1 MRKIPLLLISIMG
14 LGLSV
19 SAQAAEK
26 RYVSDDLSTY
36 VHSGPGTKYRIVG
49 TLNAGEPVELI
60 STDSQFAQVKDEKGR
75 TVWLPVEQL
84 SNVPSMKTRIPELEA
99 ENQKLRQQLDNI
111 DNTWNTRTADM
122 QQRVADNDSIVSQLK
137 AENEKLKNEL
147 IKSGKKL
154 DIAEV
159 NLDDR
164 RRELILQ
171 WFMYGGGVAGAG
183 LIFGLILPH
192 LIPRRKKRNDRWMN

>member
-1 MRKIPLLLISIMG
+1 MG
-14 LGLSV
+14 LSLSIGT
-19 SAQAAEK
+19 AAAEK
-26 RYVSDDLSTY
+26 RYVSDELSTY

-49 TLNAGEPVELI
+49 TLNAGESVELL
-60 STDSQFAQVKDEKGR
+60 STDGNFAQVKDERGR
-75 TVWLPVEQL
+75 TVWLPTEQL
-84 SNVPSMKTRIPELEA
+84 SNIPSMKTRIPQLEA
-99 ENQKLRQQLDNI
+99 ENQKLRQQLENI
-111 DNTWNTRTADM
+111 DSTWNNRTADM
-122 QQRVADNDSIVSQLK
+122 QQRVADNDNVVKQLK

-154 DIAEV
+154 EIAEV

-192 LIPRRKKRNDRWMN
+192 IIPRRKKRNDRWMS

>member
-14 LGLSV
+14 LSLSV
-19 SAQAAEK
+19 SASAAEK

-49 TLNAGEPVELI
+49 TLNAGESVELL
-60 STDSQFAQVKDEKGR
+60 STDDNFAQVKDERGR
-75 TVWLPVEQL
+75 TVWLPSEQL
-84 SNVPSMKTRIPELEA
+84 NTTPSMKTRIPELEA
-99 ENQKLRQQLDNI
+99 ENQKLRQQLENI

-122 QQRVADNDSIVSQLK
+122 QQRVADNDNTVKQLK

-147 IKSGKKL
+147 IKAGKKL
-154 DIAEV
+154 EIVEV

-171 WFMYGGGVAGAG
+171 WFMYGGGVAGVG
-183 LIFGLILPH
+183 LILGLILPH
-192 LIPRRKKRNDRWMN
+192 IIPRRKKRNDRWMS

>member
-14 LGLSV
+14 LSLSV
-19 SAQAAEK
+19 SASAAEK

-49 TLNAGEPVELI
+49 TLNAGESVELI
-60 STDSQFAQVKDEKGR
+60 STDDGFAQVKDERGR
-75 TVWLPVEQL
+75 TVWLPLEQL
-84 SNVPSMKTRIPELEA
+84 SATPSMKTRIPELEA
-99 ENQKLRQQLDNI
+99 ENQKIRQQLENI

-122 QQRVADNDSIVSQLK
+122 QQRVADNDNTVKQLK

-147 IKSGKKL
+147 IKAGKKL
-154 DIAEV
+154 EIVEV

-171 WFMYGGGVAGAG
+171 WFMYGGGVAGVG
-183 LIFGLILPH
+183 LILGLILPH
-192 LIPRRKKRNDRWMN
+192 IIPRRKKRNDRWMS

>member
-19 SAQAAEK
+19 SASAAEK

-49 TLNAGEPVELI
+49 TLNAGESVELI
-60 STDSQFAQVKDEKGR
+60 STNDNFAQVKDERGR
-75 TVWLPVEQL
+75 TVWLPSEQL
-84 SNVPSMKTRIPELEA
+84 STTPSMKTRIPELEA
-99 ENQKLRQQLDNI
+99 ENQKLRQQLENI

-122 QQRVADNDSIVSQLK
+122 QQRVADNDNTVKQLK
-137 AENEKLKNEL
+137 SENEKLKNEL
-147 IKSGKKL
+147 IKAGKKL
-154 DIAEV
+154 EIVEV

-171 WFMYGGGVAGAG
+171 WFMYGGGVAGVG
-183 LIFGLILPH
+183 LILGLILPH
-192 LIPRRKKRNDRWMN
+192 IIPRRKKRNDRWMS

>member
-1 MRKIPLLLISIMG
+1 MRKIPLLISVIG
-14 LGLSV
+14 LSLSV
-19 SAQAAEK
+19 SSFAAEK
-26 RYVSDDLSTY
+26 RYVSDELSTY
-36 VHSGPGTKYRIVG
+36 VHSGPGAKYRIVG
-49 TLNAGEPVELI
+49 TLNAGEEVELLT
-60 STDSQFAQVKDEKGR
+60 TDGNYAQIKDERGR
-75 TVWLPVEQL
+75 TVWLPTEQL
-84 SNVPSMKTRIPELEA
+84 SKIPSMKVRIPELEA
-99 ENQKLRQQLDNI
+99 ENQKLRQQLENI

-122 QQRVADNDSIVSQLK
+122 QKRVADNDNIVNQLK

-154 DIAEV
+154 EIAEV

-192 LIPRRKKRNDRWMN
+192 IIPRRKKRNNGWMN

>member
-14 LGLSV
+14 LSLSIGT
-19 SAQAAEK
+19 AAAEK
-26 RYVSDDLSTY
+26 RYVSDELSTY

-49 TLNAGEPVELI
+49 TLNAGESVELL
-60 STDSQFAQVKDEKGR
+60 STDGNFAQVKDERGR
-75 TVWLPVEQL
+75 TVWLPTEQL
-84 SNVPSMKTRIPELEA
+84 SNIPSMKTRIPQLEA
-99 ENQKLRQQLDNI
+99 ENQKLRQQLENI
-111 DNTWNTRTADM
+111 DNTWNTRTSDM
-122 QQRVADNDSIVSQLK
+122 QQKVADNDNVVKQLK

-154 DIAEV
+154 EIAEV

-192 LIPRRKKRNDRWMN
+192 IIPRRKKRNDRWMS

>member
-14 LGLSV
+14 LGLSLNT
-19 SAQAAEK
+19 QAAEK

-49 TLNAGEPVELI
+49 TLNAGDEVELI
-60 STDSQFAQVKDEKGR
+60 STDNKFAQVRDDKGR
-75 TVWLPVEQL
+75 TVWLPVDQL
-84 SNVPSMKTRIPELEA
+84 SNKQSMKTRIPELEA

-111 DNTWNTRTADM
+111 DGTWNTRTADM
-122 QQRVADNDSIVSQLK
+122 QQKVADNDNIVRQLK

-154 DIAEV
+154 EIAEV

-171 WFMYGGGVAGAG
+171 WFM
-183 LIFGLILPH
+183 
-192 LIPRRKKRNDRWMN
+192 

>member
-19 SAQAAEK
+19 GAHAAEK
-26 RYVSDDLSTY
+26 RYVSDELSTY

-60 STDSQFAQVKDEKGR
+60 STDDKFAQVKDEKGR
-75 TVWLPVEQL
+75 TVWLPIEQL
-84 SNVPSMKTRIPELEA
+84 NNTPSMKIRIPELEA

-111 DNTWNTRTADM
+111 DNTWNTRTANM
-122 QQRVADNDSIVSQLK
+122 QQSVADNDSIVKQLK

-147 IKSGKKL
+147 IKAGKKL
-154 DIAEV
+154 EIVEV

-171 WFMYGGGVAGAG
+171 WFMYGGGVAGVG

-192 LIPRRKKRNDRWMN
+192 IIPRRKKRHDRWMN

>member
-1 MRKIPLLLISIMG
+1 MRKIPLLLISLMG
-14 LGLSV
+14 LGLSLN
-19 SAQAAEK
+19 AHAAEK

-36 VHSGPGTKYRIVG
+36 VHSGSGTNYRIVG
-49 TLNAGEPVELI
+49 TLNAGETVELI
-60 STDSQFAQVKDEKGR
+60 STDNKFAQIKDQKGR
-75 TVWLPVEQL
+75 TVWLPVDQL
-84 SNVPSMKTRIPELEA
+84 SNTPSMKTRIPELEA
-99 ENQKLRQQLDNI
+99 ENQKLRQQLDSI
-111 DNTWNTRTADM
+111 DNTWNTRTAEM
-122 QQRVADNDSIVSQLK
+122 QQKVADNDNIVNQLK

-154 DIAEV
+154 EIAEV

-183 LIFGLILPH
+183 LVFGLILPH
-192 LIPRRKKRNDRWMN
+192 IIPRRKKRNNGWM

>member
-1 MRKIPLLLISIMG
+1 MRKIPLFLISII
-14 LGLSV
+14 GLSL
-19 SAQAAEK
+19 SIGTAAAEK
-26 RYVSDDLSTY
+26 RYVSDELSTY

-49 TLNAGEPVELI
+49 TLNAGESVELL
-60 STDSQFAQVKDEKGR
+60 STDGNFAQVKDERGR
-75 TVWLPVEQL
+75 NVWLPTEQL
-84 SNVPSMKTRIPELEA
+84 SNIPSMKTRIPQLEA
-99 ENQKLRQQLDNI
+99 ENQKLRQQLENI

-122 QQRVADNDSIVSQLK
+122 QQRVADNDNVVKQLK

-154 DIAEV
+154 EIAEV

-192 LIPRRKKRNDRWMN
+192 IIPRRKKRNDRWMS

>member
-1 MRKIPLLLISIMG
+1 MRKIPLFLISII
-14 LGLSV
+14 GLSL
-19 SAQAAEK
+19 SIGTAAAEK
-26 RYVSDDLSTY
+26 RYVSDELSTY

-49 TLNAGEPVELI
+49 TLNAGESVELL
-60 STDSQFAQVKDEKGR
+60 STDGNFAQVKDERGR
-75 TVWLPVEQL
+75 TFWLPTEQL
-84 SNVPSMKTRIPELEA
+84 SNIPSMKTRIPQLEA
-99 ENQKLRQQLDNI
+99 ENQKLRQQLENI

-122 QQRVADNDSIVSQLK
+122 QQRVADNDNVVKQLK

-154 DIAEV
+154 EIAEV

-192 LIPRRKKRNDRWMN
+192 IIPRRKKRNDRWMS

>member
-1 MRKIPLLLISIMG
+1 MRKIPLLLLSIMG
-14 LGLSV
+14 LSLSV
-19 SAQAAEK
+19 STVAAEK
-26 RYVSDDLSTY
+26 RYISDDLSTY

-49 TLNAGEPVELI
+49 TLNAGESVELI
-60 STDSQFAQVKDEKGR
+60 STDGNFAQVKDERGR
-75 TVWLPVEQL
+75 TVWLPENQL
-84 SNVPSMKTRIPELEA
+84 SDTPSMKIRIPELEA
-99 ENQKLRQQLDNI
+99 ENQKLRQQLENI

-122 QQRVADNDSIVSQLK
+122 QQRVADNDKIVNQLK

-154 DIAEV
+154 EIAEV

-192 LIPRRKKRNDRWMN
+192 IIPCRKKRNDRWMS

>member
-1 MRKIPLLLISIMG
+1 MRKIPLLLVSIMG
-14 LGLSV
+14 LGLSIT
-19 SAQAAEK
+19 ANAET
-26 RYVSDDLSTY
+26 RYVSEDLSTY
-36 VHSGPGTKYRIVG
+36 VRSGPGTNYRIVG
-49 TLNAGEPVELI
+49 SLNAGESVELI
-60 STDSQFAQVKDEKGR
+60 SVDNKFAQIKDSKGR
-75 TVWLPVEQL
+75 TVWLPTDQL
-84 SNVPSMKTRIPELEA
+84 SDIPSTKSRIPQLEA

-122 QQRVADNDSIVSQLK
+122 QQKVADNDSEVRQLK

-147 IKSGKKL
+147 IKAGKKL

-183 LIFGLILPH
+183 LILGLLLPH
-192 LIPRRKKRNDRWMN
+192 IIPRRKKRNDGWM

>member
-1 MRKIPLLLISIMG
+1 MG

>member
-19 SAQAAEK
+19 SAHAAEK
-26 RYVSDDLSTY
+26 RYVSEDLSTY
-36 VHSGPGTKYRIVG
+36 VHSGPGTNYRIVG
-49 TLNAGEPVELI
+49 TLNAGEPVELL
-60 STDSQFAQVKDEKGR
+60 SEDNKFAQVKDAKGR
-75 TVWLPVEQL
+75 SVWLPLDQL
-84 SNVPSMKTRIPELEA
+84 SNIPSMKTRIPELEA

-111 DNTWNTRTADM
+111 DNTWNTRTAEM
-122 QQRVADNDSIVSQLK
+122 QQRVANNDSALTQLK
-137 AENEKLKNEL
+137 TENEKLKNEL
-147 IKSGKKL
+147 IKAGKKL
-154 DIAEV
+154 EIAEV

-192 LIPRRKKRNDRWMN
+192 LIPRRKKHNNGWMN

>member
-14 LGLSV
+14 LGLSLNT
-19 SAQAAEK
+19 QAAEK

-49 TLNAGEPVELI
+49 TLNAGEEVELI
-60 STDSQFAQVKDEKGR
+60 STDNKFAQVRDDKGR
-75 TVWLPVEQL
+75 TVWLPVDQL
-84 SNVPSMKTRIPELEA
+84 SNKQSMKTRIPELEA

-111 DNTWNTRTADM
+111 DSTWNTRTSDM
-122 QQRVADNDSIVSQLK
+122 QQKVADNDNIVRQLK

-154 DIAEV
+154 EIAEV

-192 LIPRRKKRNDRWMN
+192 LIPRRKKRNDGWM

>member
-14 LGLSV
+14 LGLSLNT
-19 SAQAAEK
+19 QAVEK

-49 TLNAGEPVELI
+49 TLNAGEEVELI
-60 STDSQFAQVKDEKGR
+60 STDNKFAQVRDDKGR
-75 TVWLPVEQL
+75 TVWLPADQL
-84 SNVPSMKTRIPELEA
+84 NNKQSMKTRIPELEA

-111 DNTWNTRTADM
+111 DGTWNTRTADM
-122 QQRVADNDSIVSQLK
+122 QQKVADNDNIVRQLK

-154 DIAEV
+154 EIAEV

-183 LIFGLILPH
+183 LILGLILPH
-192 LIPRRKKRNDRWMN
+192 LIPRRKKRNDGWA

>member
-1 MRKIPLLLISIMG
+1 MRKIPLLISVI
-14 LGLSV
+14 GLSL
-19 SAQAAEK
+19 SISSFAAEK
-26 RYVSDDLSTY
+26 RYVSDELSTY
-36 VHSGPGTKYRIVG
+36 VHSGPGAKYRIVG
-49 TLNAGEPVELI
+49 TLNAGEEVELLT
-60 STDSQFAQVKDEKGR
+60 TDGNYAQIKDERGR
-75 TVWLPVEQL
+75 TIWLPTEQL
-84 SNVPSMKTRIPELEA
+84 SKIPSMKVRIPELEA
-99 ENQKLRQQLDNI
+99 ENQKLRQQLENI

-122 QQRVADNDSIVSQLK
+122 QKRVADNDNIVNQLK
-137 AENEKLKNEL
+137 VENEKLKNEL

-154 DIAEV
+154 EIAEV

-192 LIPRRKKRNDRWMN
+192 IIPRRKKRNDRWMN

>member
-1 MRKIPLLLISIMG
+1 MRKIPLFLISII
-14 LGLSV
+14 GLSL
-19 SAQAAEK
+19 SIGTAAAEK
-26 RYVSDDLSTY
+26 RYVSDELSTY

-49 TLNAGEPVELI
+49 TLNAGESVELL
-60 STDSQFAQVKDEKGR
+60 STDGNFAQVKDERGR
-75 TVWLPVEQL
+75 TVWLPTEQL
-84 SNVPSMKTRIPELEA
+84 SNIPSMKTRIPQLEA
-99 ENQKLRQQLDNI
+99 ENQKLRQQLENI

-122 QQRVADNDSIVSQLK
+122 QQRVADNDNVVKQLK

-154 DIAEV
+154 EIAEV

-192 LIPRRKKRNDRWMN
+192 IIPRRKKRNDRWMS

>member
-19 SAQAAEK
+19 SAHAAEK
-26 RYVSDDLSTY
+26 RYVSDELSTY

-60 STDSQFAQVKDEKGR
+60 STDDKFAQVKDEKGR
-75 TVWLPVEQL
+75 TVWLPIEQL
-84 SNVPSMKTRIPELEA
+84 NNTPSMKIRIPELEA

-111 DNTWNTRTADM
+111 DNTWNTRTANM
-122 QQRVADNDSIVSQLK
+122 QQSVADNDSIVKQLK

-147 IKSGKKL
+147 IKAGKKL
-154 DIAEV
+154 EIVEV

-171 WFMYGGGVAGAG
+171 WFMYGGGVAGVG

-192 LIPRRKKRNDRWMN
+192 IIPRRKKRHDRWMN

>member
-14 LGLSV
+14 LSLSV
-19 SAQAAEK
+19 SASAAEK

-49 TLNAGEPVELI
+49 TLNAGESVELL
-60 STDSQFAQVKDEKGR
+60 STDDNFAQVKDERGR
-75 TVWLPVEQL
+75 TVWLPSEQL
-84 SNVPSMKTRIPELEA
+84 NTTPSMKTRIPELEA
-99 ENQKLRQQLDNI
+99 ENQKLRQQLENI

-122 QQRVADNDSIVSQLK
+122 QQRVADNDNTVKQLK
-137 AENEKLKNEL
+137 TENEKLKNEL
-147 IKSGKKL
+147 IKAGKKL
-154 DIAEV
+154 EIVEV

-171 WFMYGGGVAGAG
+171 WFMYGGGVAGVG
-183 LIFGLILPH
+183 LILGLILPH
-192 LIPRRKKRNDRWMN
+192 IIPRRKKRNDRWMS